1 MVELFTV
8 PDVVAASGGDC
19 MVVWAAQGLRGG
31 VRAWALDGAVAVA
44 SPQLNR
50 RDRLTVRG
58 PVAAVAELVR
68 RVLPGLGPSYRLLG
82 ERSLVAG
89 VVERLPGARPPVGFE
104 WMDTAA
110 DGDADSVEGAARV
123 AAVAAVDRL
132 GAGAGG
138 LDGPGAAWLPAEA
151 DGEVAALLA
160 VASPSAWAV
169 PGVAGIRRWAG
180 IRGPGGEPVAVAA
193 DAWSAPQVGFVAGVG
208 TAPAWRGRGLGEAV
222 CRFVFGEL
230 AAEHGRVALMVD
242 TANRGAIRVY
252 ERLGMRIRPVAAAE
266 LPARCGG

>member
-8 PDVVAASGGDC
+8 ADVAAASGDDC

-44 SPQLNR
+44 SPRLNR
-50 RDRLTVRG
+50 RDRLTVCG
-58 PVAAVAELVR
+58 PAAQAAELVR

-82 ERSLVAG
+82 ERSLVAELVG
-89 VVERLPGARPPVGFE
+89 RLPGARPPTGFE
-104 WMDTAA
+104 WMET
-110 DGDADSVEGAARV
+110 GE
-123 AAVAAVDRL
+123 AVAAGGVRGD
-132 GAGAGG
+132 GAVAAGAGPAG
-138 LDGPGAAWLPAEA
+138 EVRPGGGGAVWLPPEA
-151 DGEVAALLA
+151 DGQVAALLA

-180 IRGPGGEPVAVAA
+180 IRGVGGELVAVAA

-208 TAPAWRGRGLGEAV
+208 TAPPWRGRGLGEAV
-222 CRFVFGEL
+222 CRFVVGEL

-242 TANRGAIRVY
+242 TGNRGAIRVY
-252 ERLGMRIRPVAAAE
+252 ARLGLRIRPVAAAE
-266 LPARCGG
+266 LSAVGAR